1 MKRRELIIMFLA
13 GMALAGPCVA
23 RAQPMPT
30 VPHISYLW
38 LGPAGTD
45 GPTRAGLQQGLREL
59 GYVEGR
65 NLIVDYRYANGKE
78 ERLNG
83 LVAEIV
89 GGKVDII
96 VSVGTIVTRAVKKA
110 TATIPVVSATG
121 DAVGSG
127 LVASLARPGG
137 NITGVTITPGPE
149 VAEKWLELL
158 HEAITDASRVAVLWN
173 SSSSASTAN
182 LQRMRRVA
190 GNLGLTLLSHEVR
203 SPTDF
208 PIAFD
213 AIVKERADA
222 VVIDQDPLLSSYQSS
237 IIEFAAAR
245 RLPAI
250 YGLRDFVAADGLMSY
265 DASIFEIWRRAA
277 SYIDRILKG
286 AKPGDLPIEQPTKF
300 DLVINLKT
308 AKALGLTIPPTLLA
322 RADEVI
328 E

>member
-1 MKRRELIIMFLA
+1 MKRREFITLFGGA
-13 GMALAGPCVA
+13 ALAGPRVA
-23 RAQPMPT
+23 RAQPMPAI
-30 VPHISYLW
+30 PRISYLW
-38 LGPAGTD
+38 FGPAGTD
-45 GPTRAGLQQGLREL
+45 GSTRAGLQQGLREL

-65 NLIVDYRYANGKE
+65 NLIMDYRYANGKE
-78 ERLNG
+78 ERLNE

-110 TATIPVVSATG
+110 TASIPVVSATG

-127 LVASLARPGG
+127 LVTSLARPGG
-137 NITGVTITPGPE
+137 NITGFTITAGPE

-158 HEAITDASRVAVLWN
+158 HEAVPEASRVAVLWN

-182 LQRMRRVA
+182 LQKMQRVT

-208 PIAFD
+208 RIAFD
-213 AIVKERADA
+213 AIVKEGADA
-222 VVIDQDPLLSSYQSS
+222 IVTDQDPLLSSYQSS
-237 IIEFAAAR
+237 IIEFAAER

-250 YGLRDFVAADGLMSY
+250 YGLRDFVAAGGLMSY
-265 DASIFEIWRRAA
+265 DASIFELWRRAA
-277 SYIDRILKG
+277 SYVDKILKG
-286 AKPGDLPIEQPTKF
+286 TKPTDLPIEQPTKF

-308 AKALGLTIPPTLLA
+308 AKALGLTVPPSLLA